1 MKCLSNKDYMKTFKS
16 IEKLLNGYGYV
27 LSEKTL
33 SSSFCA
39 KTYKYVIYQEK
50 GFKRVGRIYYQP
62 YIASCDLEIRD
73 PLKIDIKCQY
83 VDSLYRKLERLLKE
97 VE

>member
-1 MKCLSNKDYMKTFKS
+1 MKTFKS

-50 GFKRVGRIYYQP
+50 GFRGGINEANNNKV
-62 YIASCDLEIRD
+62 
-73 PLKIDIKCQY
+73 
-83 VDSLYRKLERLLKE
+83 
-97 VE
+97 

>member
-1 MKCLSNKDYMKTFKS
+1 MKTFKS
-16 IEKLLNGYGYV
+16 IEKLLNDYGCV

-39 KTYKYVIYQEK
+39 KTYKYVIYQK
-50 GFKRVGRIYYQP
+50 KDFKHVGRIYYQP
-62 YIASCDLEIRD
+62 RYASCDLEIRE

-83 VDSLYRKLERLLKE
+83 VDSLYGKLERLLKE
-97 VE
+97 VK

>member
-1 MKCLSNKDYMKTFKS
+1 MKNFKS
-16 IEKLLNGYGYV
+16 IEKLLNRYGYV
-27 LSEKTL
+27 LSERTL

-50 GFKRVGRIYYQP
+50 DFKRVGRIYYNP
-62 YIASCDLEIRD
+62 YIASCDLEIRE
-73 PLKIDIKCQY
+73 PSKIDIKCQY
-83 VDSLYRKLERLLKE
+83 IDSLYYKLERLLKG

>member
-1 MKCLSNKDYMKTFKS
+1 MKTFKS
-16 IEKLLNGYGYV
+16 IEKLLNRYGYI
-27 LSEKTL
+27 LSERTL
-33 SSSFCA
+33 SSSFFT

-62 YIASCDLEIRD
+62 YIASCDLDIRE
-73 PLKIDIKCQY
+73 PLKINIKCQY

>member
-1 MKCLSNKDYMKTFKS
+1 MKTFKS
-16 IEKLLNGYGYV
+16 IEKLLNRYGYV
-27 LSEKTL
+27 LSERTL

-39 KTYKYVIYQEK
+39 KTYKYVIYHVK

-62 YIASCDLEIRD
+62 YIASCDLEIRE
-73 PLKIDIKCQY
+73 PLKIDINCQY
-83 VDSLYRKLERLLKE
+83 VDSLYIQLARLLKE

>member
-1 MKCLSNKDYMKTFKS
+1 MKTFKS

-33 SSSFCA
+33 SSLFCA

-50 GFKRVGRIYYQP
+50 
-62 YIASCDLEIRD
+62 AL
-73 PLKIDIKCQY
+73 
-83 VDSLYRKLERLLKE
+83 E